1 MSRRLRRPS
10 PETQEELQPRL
21 WIALIGLALVVV
33 YVVAFVAKND
43 EEVDLDFIFFTSHVG
58 LIWLL
63 LLGFVL
69 GLVVGVVLSQLYR
82 RRRRH
87 GGR

>member
-1 MSRRLRRPS
+1 MSRLRRPS
-10 PETQEELQPRL
+10 PETAEELQLRL
-21 WIALIGLALVVV
+21 WATLIGFALVVI
-33 YVVAFVAKND
+33 YIVAFVARND
-43 EEVDLDFIFFTSHVG
+43 DEVDLDFIFFTARVG

-69 GLVVGVVLSQLYR
+69 GVLGGVLASQLYR

-87 GGR
+87 GAG